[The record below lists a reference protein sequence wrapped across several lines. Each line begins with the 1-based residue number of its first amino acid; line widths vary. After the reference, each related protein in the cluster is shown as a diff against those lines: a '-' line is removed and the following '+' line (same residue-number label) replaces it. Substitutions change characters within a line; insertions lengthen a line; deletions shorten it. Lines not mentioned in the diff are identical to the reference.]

1 MNLLPAFNSINI
13 DDFRYNLPDNRIA
26 KYPLDQRDS
35 SKLLIYREKTIS
47 ESTFKNVV
55 RFLPEGSFLVMNDT
69 KVVQARLIFKKITG
83 AVIEIFCLEPV
94 SPTTEIQL
102 AFQQKGTAIWKCLVG
117 NARRWKEGDVFF
129 ADKNDGID
137 FSIRAEKLEK
147 SGEAFLIKLSWEPQ
161 ELTFSE
167 VLEMAGKVPLPPY
180 LNRDAVESDKISY
193 QTVYARFDGS
203 VAAPTAGLHFTQQ
216 VFDALK
222 MKRISH
228 DSLTLH
234 VGAGTFKPVGHGGI
248 ASHEMHNEQFIIKR
262 STLINLHNNLDK
274 IIAVGTTSVR
284 TLESLYWLGVRLK
297 LNPDTSFQIGQTD
310 PYLDEFQTGLT
321 VQDALAEI
329 MAFMDRKNLD
339 FITGST
345 QLMIIPGYQFRL
357 ISGMVTNFHQPGST
371 LLLLIAAWLGNS
383 WKEIYD
389 YALTNDFR
397 FLSYGDS
404 CLFLK

>member
-1 MNLLPAFNSINI
+1 MNLLPAFSDINI
-13 DDFRYNLPDNRIA
+13 DDFRYDLPDDRIA
-26 KYPLDQRDS
+26 KFPLNQRDS
-35 SKLLIYREKTIS
+35 SKLLIYRDNAIT
-47 ESTFKNVV
+47 ESTFKNIV
-55 RFLPEGSFLVMNDT
+55 RFLPEDSFLVMNDT
-69 KVVQARLIFKKITG
+69 KVVQARLIFKKETG
-83 AVIEIFCLEPV
+83 ALIEIFCLEPV
-94 SPTTEIQL
+94 SPTSEIQM
-102 AFQQKGTAIWKCLVG
+102 AFQQKGSATWKCLVG
-117 NARRWKEGDVFF
+117 NARRWKEGSILSTSQ
-129 ADKNDGID
+129 NID
-137 FSIRAEKLEK
+137 NEFSIRAEKIEK
-147 SGEAFLIKLSWEPQ
+147 SGEAYLIRLSWEPE

-180 LNRDAVESDKISY
+180 LNREAVEADKNTY

-234 VGAGTFKPVGHGGI
+234 VGAGTFKPVGNAGI
-248 ASHEMHNEQFIIKR
+248 ASHEMHNEQFILKR
-262 STLINLHNNLDK
+262 STLNNLHKNCDR

-297 LNPDTSFQIGQTD
+297 LNPESAFQIGQTD
-310 PYLDEFQTGLT
+310 PYLEEFRTELP
-321 VQDALAEI
+321 VREALAEI
-329 MAFMDRKNLD
+329 MALMDRKGID

-345 QLMIIPGYQFRL
+345 RLMIIPGYKFRM

-371 LLLLIAAWLGNS
+371 LLLLISAWLGDS

-389 YALTNDFR
+389 YAMKNDFR